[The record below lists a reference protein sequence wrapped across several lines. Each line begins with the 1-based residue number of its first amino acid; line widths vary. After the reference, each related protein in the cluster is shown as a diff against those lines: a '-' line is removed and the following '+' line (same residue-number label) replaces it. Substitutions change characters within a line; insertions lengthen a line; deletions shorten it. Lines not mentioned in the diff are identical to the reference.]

1 MANDWGGSG
10 DTSEWG
16 DAQAAPTQ
24 FNMNPA
30 VTGWGDYLR
39 GQEAQYQMARPDV
52 ADITQG
58 PYQQKFQTVMG
69 DLGAGQRN
77 ATDEYVKRAA
87 LTGVQRGGYSPNMGV
102 NPQASLQQDAIKNLA
117 SGYGQNYSTAL
128 NYMQQLAAAQQAQY
142 GQAQGQLSNL
152 WGLQS
157 TGLGQGLQDIQG
169 QRGYDVNLRQLQDAA
184 TQRGWQGGQNTQAQQ
199 AQAALAAQQQ
209 AWQGAQN
216 TQQQGWQGGQ
226 NTQAQEAELLRQQ
239 GQEAW
244 QGGQNT
250 QQQGWQGGQ
259 NTQQQGWQGTQNTQQ
274 QESQAALQAAQNAAA
289 MQRLN
294 AQNTWQTGQTQQQNN
309 NAWQNQVRMLALQGG
324 IK

>member
-1 MANDWGGSG
+1 MANDWGDAGGTSG
-10 DTSEWG
+10 WG
-16 DAQAAPTQ
+16 QAQAAPTQ

-39 GQEAQYQMARPDV
+39 GQESQYQMARPDV

-77 ATDEYVKRAA
+77 AIDEYVKRAGLA
-87 LTGVQRGGYSPNMGV
+87 GVQRGGYAPASNV

-117 SGYGQNYSTAL
+117 SGYGQNYGNAL

-142 GQAQGQLSNL
+142 GQAQGQLANL

-184 TQRGWQGGQNTQAQQ
+184 TQRGWQGGQNTLQRQSTEGMQAKDI
-199 AQAALAAQQQ
+199 AAQMERLQ
-209 AWQGAQN
+209 ANLGNSAAEREAQM
-216 TQQQGWQGGQ
+216 
-226 NTQAQEAELLRQQ
+226 ARQLS
-239 GQEAW
+239 
-244 QGGQNT
+244 
-250 QQQGWQGGQ
+250 QQGWQGGQ
-259 NTQQQGWQGTQNTQQ
+259 NTQQQGWQGAQNTQQQGWQGTQNTQQ
-274 QESQAALQAAQNAAA
+274 QQSQSALQAAQNAAA

-294 AQNTWQTGQTQQQNN
+294 TQNQWQTGQTQQQNN